1 LDSDYYLSGLF
12 DQVTI
17 QALTAGPVIA
27 LSLAILLLLVS
38 GFVSAS
44 EVAFFSLTP
53 GDINDI
59 REENAPSDPL
69 IQRLLD
75 RSEYLLAA
83 ILIANN
89 FVNVAVVMLC
99 TYGINAIVNFS
110 SAPMLGF
117 ILETIVLTFL
127 LLLFGE
133 IMPKIY
139 AQKNSLRFVR
149 SSAPVLNVV
158 ERVCRPLSNILVT
171 STSVI
176 NKALV
181 KKKYDLSV
189 DELSKALELTST
201 EMPEEKEMLSEIIK
215 FYNKTA
221 DEIMTP
227 RLDMEDIDIKTSFRT
242 VVDFIIRS
250 GYSRIPV
257 YADSEDNIK
266 GILYIK
272 DLLPYV
278 EKPDTFRWQSL
289 IRPAYF
295 VPETKKIDDLLEEFR
310 TSKIHMAI
318 VVDEFGGTSGIV
330 TMEDILEEIVGE
342 ISDEYDEDEKQFI
355 RLADGSLI
363 FEAKILLTDFFR
375 VIDADPTE
383 FGKLTEEVETLA
395 GLLLEIKGDF
405 PRRREIIEYD
415 DYRFLEKLSREVGSH
430 FHALDRTTLYTANRD
445 ISYYTVHESFV
456 ATIPLV
462 FCEAEKMDPN
472 TQFLKVMMID
482 EPAILDQAI
491 ARIPQEV
498 KEKYTV
504 LKSAPYFLEI
514 LDKRVN
520 KGTGVKSLA
529 DVLGIKPEEIMAIG
543 DQENDIA
550 MIEYAGV
557 GVAMDNA
564 IPSVKEV
571 ANFVTKS
578 NLEDGVAFAIEK
590 YVLN

>member
-1 LDSDYYLSGLF
+1 MDSDYYLSGLF

-17 QALTAGPVIA
+17 QAFSAGPAIALGSA
-27 LSLAILLLLVS
+27 LSLLFVS

-53 GDINDI
+53 SDINDI
-59 REENAPSDPL
+59 REEDTASDPVIL
-69 IQRLLD
+69 RLLS

-99 TYGINAIVNFS
+99 TYGINAWINFS
-110 SAPMLGF
+110 QVPVLGF
-117 ILETIVLTFL
+117 ILETVILTFL

-139 AQKNSLRFVR
+139 AQKNSLQFVR
-149 SSAPVLNVV
+149 FSASTLSGI
-158 ERVCRPLSNILVT
+158 ERFCRPLSKILVT

-181 KKKYDLSV
+181 KKKYDISV

-201 EMPEEKEMLSEIIK
+201 EIPEERKMLAEIIK

-227 RLDMEDIDIKTSFRT
+227 RLDMEDIDVKTNFRG
-242 VVDFIIRS
+242 VIDFIIES
-250 GYSRIPV
+250 GYSRIPI
-257 YADSEDNIK
+257 YAETEDNIK

-272 DLLPYV
+272 DLLPYID
-278 EKPDTFRWQSL
+278 KPDTFRWQSL

-310 TSKIHMAI
+310 TNKIHMAI

-342 ISDEYDEDEKQFI
+342 ISDEYDEDEKPFI

-375 VIDADPTE
+375 VINADPSE
-383 FGKLTEEVETLA
+383 FGKLTEDVETLA

-405 PRRREIIEYD
+405 PRRREIIDYD
-415 DYRFLEKLSREVGSH
+415 KYRFLVLEV
-430 FHALDRTTLYTANRD
+430 DNRR
-445 ISYYTVHESFV
+445 I
-456 ATIPLV
+456 
-462 FCEAEKMDPN
+462 
-472 TQFLKVMMID
+472 LKVKFN
-482 EPAILDQAI
+482 L
-491 ARIPQEV
+491 
-498 KEKYTV
+498 
-504 LKSAPYFLEI
+504 LS
-514 LDKRVN
+514 
-520 KGTGVKSLA
+520 
-529 DVLGIKPEEIMAIG
+529 
-543 DQENDIA
+543 DIQKT
-550 MIEYAGV
+550 IE
-557 GVAMDNA
+557 
-564 IPSVKEV
+564 
-571 ANFVTKS
+571 
-578 NLEDGVAFAIEK
+578 
-590 YVLN
+590 

>member
-1 LDSDYYLSGLF
+1 M
-12 DQVTI
+12 
-17 QALTAGPVIA
+17 
-27 LSLAILLLLVS
+27 
-38 GFVSAS
+38 SAS

-59 REENAPSDPL
+59 REENSPSDPL
-69 IQRLLD
+69 IRKLLD

-99 TYGINAIVNFS
+99 TYGINSLINFS
-110 SAPMLGF
+110 AVPALGF
-117 ILETIVLTFL
+117 ILETIVLTFM

-149 SSAPVLNVV
+149 RSASVLNMV
-158 ERVCRPLSNILVT
+158 ERICLPLSVVLVN
-171 STSVI
+171 STSII

-189 DELSKALELTST
+189 DELSKALELTSK
-201 EMPEEKEMLSEIIK
+201 EIPEEKEMLAEIIK

-227 RLDMEDIDIKTSFRT
+227 RLDMEDIEIKTSFRNEI
-242 VVDFIIRS
+242 DFIIKS
-250 GYSRIPV
+250 GYSRIPI
-257 YADSEDNIK
+257 YAESEDNIK

-272 DLLPYV
+272 DLLPYI

-310 TSKIHMAI
+310 TNKIHMAI

-342 ISDEYDEDEKQFI
+342 ISDEYDEDEKQFV

-375 VIDADPTE
+375 VINTDPSE
-383 FGKLTEEVETLA
+383 FGKLTEDVETLA

-405 PRRREIIEYD
+405 PRRREIIDYGK
-415 DYRFLEKLSREVGSH
+415 YRFQILEM
-430 FHALDRTTLYTANRD
+430 DNRR
-445 ISYYTVHESFV
+445 I
-456 ATIPLV
+456 
-462 FCEAEKMDPN
+462 
-472 TQFLKVMMID
+472 LKVKFNCIS
-482 EPAILDQAI
+482 E
-491 ARIPQEV
+491 
-498 KEKYTV
+498 
-504 LKSAPYFLEI
+504 
-514 LDKRVN
+514 
-520 KGTGVKSLA
+520 
-529 DVLGIKPEEIMAIG
+529 
-543 DQENDIA
+543 
-550 MIEYAGV
+550 
-557 GVAMDNA
+557 
-564 IPSVKEV
+564 
-571 ANFVTKS
+571 
-578 NLEDGVAFAIEK
+578 IEK
-590 YVLN
+590 EGEE

>member
-1 LDSDYYLSGLF
+1 MDTDYYLSGLF
-12 DQVTI
+12 ENVAI
-17 QALTAGPVIA
+17 QDLTAGPVIA
-27 LSLAILLLLVS
+27 LSLAFLLLICS

-53 GDINDI
+53 GDQNDI
-59 REENAPSDPL
+59 REEKHPSDIVIKQL
-69 IQRLLD
+69 ME

-99 TYGINAIVNFS
+99 TYGINAWINFS
-110 SAPMLGF
+110 AAPVLGF
-117 ILETIVLTFL
+117 VLETIVLTFL

-149 SSAPVLNVV
+149 FAASILYGI
-158 ERVCRPLSNILVT
+158 ERFCRPLSKVLVT
-171 STSVI
+171 SSSII
-176 NKALV
+176 NRALT

-189 DELSKALELTST
+189 DELSQALELTST
-201 EMPEEKEMLSEIIK
+201 EIPEEKEMLAEIIK

-227 RLDMEDIDIKTSFRT
+227 RLDVEDIDIQTNFRE
-242 VVDFIIRS
+242 VINFIIKS

-257 YADSEDNIK
+257 YSETEDNIK

-278 EKPDTFRWQSL
+278 DKPDTFRWQSL

-310 TSKIHMAI
+310 TNKIHMAI

-342 ISDEYDEDEKQFI
+342 ISDEYDEDEKQFV

-375 VIDADPTE
+375 VINVEPEE

-405 PRRREIIEYD
+405 PRRREIIDYEG
-415 DYRFLEKLSREVGSH
+415 YRFQVLEI
-430 FHALDRTTLYTANRD
+430 DNRR
-445 ISYYTVHESFV
+445 I
-456 ATIPLV
+456 
-462 FCEAEKMDPN
+462 
-472 TQFLKVMMID
+472 LKVKFNK
-482 EPAILDQAI
+482 
-491 ARIPQEV
+491 IPVNQE
-498 KEKYTV
+498 
-504 LKSAPYFLEI
+504 
-514 LDKRVN
+514 
-520 KGTGVKSLA
+520 
-529 DVLGIKPEEIMAIG
+529 
-543 DQENDIA
+543 
-550 MIEYAGV
+550 
-557 GVAMDNA
+557 
-564 IPSVKEV
+564 KEV
-571 ANFVTKS
+571 ANK
-578 NLEDGVAFAIEK
+578 
-590 YVLN
+590 

>member
-1 LDSDYYLSGLF
+1 MDSDYYLSGLF

-27 LSLAILLLLVS
+27 LSLACLLLLVS

-44 EVAFFSLTP
+44 EVAFFSLSP

-59 REENAPSDPL
+59 REENSPSDPL
-69 IQRLLD
+69 IRKLLD

-99 TYGINAIVNFS
+99 TYGINSLINFS
-110 SAPMLGF
+110 AVPVLGF

-149 SSAPVLNVV
+149 RSASVLNMV
-158 ERVCRPLSNILVT
+158 ERLCRPLSVVLVN
-171 STSVI
+171 STSII

-189 DELSKALELTST
+189 DELSKALELTSK
-201 EMPEEKEMLSEIIK
+201 EIPEEKEMLAEIIK

-227 RLDMEDIDIKTSFRT
+227 RLDMEDIEIKTSFRN
-242 VVDFIIRS
+242 VIDFIIKS
-250 GYSRIPV
+250 GYSRIPI
-257 YADSEDNIK
+257 YAESEDNIK

-272 DLLPYV
+272 DLFPYI

-310 TSKIHMAI
+310 TNKIHMAI

-342 ISDEYDEDEKQFI
+342 ISDEKQFV

-375 VIDADPTE
+375 VINTDPSE
-383 FGKLTEEVETLA
+383 FGKLTEDVETLA

-405 PRRREIIEYD
+405 PRRREIIDYGK
-415 DYRFLEKLSREVGSH
+415 YRFQILEM
-430 FHALDRTTLYTANRD
+430 DNRR
-445 ISYYTVHESFV
+445 I
-456 ATIPLV
+456 
-462 FCEAEKMDPN
+462 
-472 TQFLKVMMID
+472 LKVKFNCIS
-482 EPAILDQAI
+482 E
-491 ARIPQEV
+491 
-498 KEKYTV
+498 
-504 LKSAPYFLEI
+504 
-514 LDKRVN
+514 
-520 KGTGVKSLA
+520 
-529 DVLGIKPEEIMAIG
+529 
-543 DQENDIA
+543 
-550 MIEYAGV
+550 
-557 GVAMDNA
+557 
-564 IPSVKEV
+564 
-571 ANFVTKS
+571 
-578 NLEDGVAFAIEK
+578 IEK
-590 YVLN
+590 EGEE

>member
-1 LDSDYYLSGLF
+1 MDSDYYLSGLF
-12 DQVTI
+12 DQVTM

-27 LSLAILLLLVS
+27 LSLACLLLLVS

-59 REENAPSDPL
+59 REENSPSDP
-69 IQRLLD
+69 IIRKLLD

-99 TYGINAIVNFS
+99 TYGINSLINFS
-110 SAPMLGF
+110 AVPVLGF
-117 ILETIVLTFL
+117 VLETIVLTFL

-149 SSAPVLNVV
+149 RSASVLNMV
-158 ERVCRPLSNILVT
+158 ERICHPLSTMLVN
-171 STSVI
+171 STSII
-176 NKALV
+176 NKSLV

-189 DELSKALELTST
+189 DELSKALELTSK
-201 EMPEEKEMLSEIIK
+201 EIPEEKEMLAEIIK

-227 RLDMEDIDIKTSFRT
+227 RLDMEDLEIKTSFRN
-242 VVDFIIRS
+242 VIDFIIKS

-272 DLLPYV
+272 DLLPYID
-278 EKPDTFRWQSL
+278 KPDTFRWQSL

-310 TSKIHMAI
+310 TNKIHMAI

-342 ISDEYDEDEKQFI
+342 ISDEYDDDEKQFV

-375 VIDADPTE
+375 VINVDPTE
-383 FGKLTEEVETLA
+383 FGKLTEDVETLA

-405 PRRREIIEYD
+405 PRRREILDYGK
-415 DYRFLEKLSREVGSH
+415 YRFQVLEM
-430 FHALDRTTLYTANRD
+430 DNRR
-445 ISYYTVHESFV
+445 I
-456 ATIPLV
+456 
-462 FCEAEKMDPN
+462 
-472 TQFLKVMMID
+472 LKVKFNCITD
-482 EPAILDQAI
+482 TG
-491 ARIPQEV
+491 
-498 KEKYTV
+498 K
-504 LKSAPYFLEI
+504 
-514 LDKRVN
+514 
-520 KGTGVKSLA
+520 KG
-529 DVLGIKPEEIMAIG
+529 
-543 DQENDIA
+543 
-550 MIEYAGV
+550 
-557 GVAMDNA
+557 
-564 IPSVKEV
+564 
-571 ANFVTKS
+571 
-578 NLEDGVAFAIEK
+578 ED
-590 YVLN
+590 

>member
-1 LDSDYYLSGLF
+1 MDSDYYLSGLF
-12 DQVTI
+12 ENVTV

-27 LSLAILLLLVS
+27 LSLAFLLLFVS

-53 GDINDI
+53 GDLNEIG
-59 REENAPSDPL
+59 EENRPADPV
-69 IQRLLD
+69 IKRLLE
-75 RSEYLLAA
+75 RSEYLLAS

-99 TYGINAIVNFS
+99 TYAINAWINFS
-110 SAPMLGF
+110 AAPLLGF
-117 ILETIVLTFL
+117 VLETILLTFL

-149 SSAPVLNVV
+149 FSASVLSGL
-158 ERVCRPLSNILVT
+158 ERFCRPFSKILVN

-176 NKALV
+176 NKALA
-181 KKKYDLSV
+181 KKKYDISV

-201 EMPEEKEMLSEIIK
+201 EIPEEKEMLAEIIKFYNKTADEIMPKIYAQKNSLRFVRFSASVLSGLERFCRPFSKILVNSTSVINKALAKKKYDISVDELSKALELTSTEIPEEKEMLAEIIK

-227 RLDMEDIDIKTSFRT
+227 RLDMEDIEIKISFRE
-242 VVDFIIRS
+242 VVDFIIKS

-257 YADSEDNIK
+257 YSETEDNIK

-272 DLLPYV
+272 DLLPYID
-278 EKPDTFRWQSL
+278 KPDTFRWQSL

-310 TSKIHMAI
+310 TNKIHMAI

-342 ISDEYDEDEKQFI
+342 ISDEYDEDEQQFI

-375 VIDADPTE
+375 VIDADPSD

-405 PRRREIIEYD
+405 PRRREIIDFKE
-415 DYRFLEKLSREVGSH
+415 YRFQVLEV
-430 FHALDRTTLYTANRD
+430 DNRR
-445 ISYYTVHESFV
+445 I
-456 ATIPLV
+456 
-462 FCEAEKMDPN
+462 
-472 TQFLKVMMID
+472 LKVKFN
-482 EPAILDQAI
+482 
-491 ARIPQEV
+491 RIPE
-498 KEKYTV
+498 
-504 LKSAPYFLEI
+504 
-514 LDKRVN
+514 
-520 KGTGVKSLA
+520 GTGN
-529 DVLGIKPEEIMAIG
+529 D
-543 DQENDIA
+543 ENGKD
-550 MIEYAGV
+550 
-557 GVAMDNA
+557 
-564 IPSVKEV
+564 
-571 ANFVTKS
+571 TK
-578 NLEDGVAFAIEK
+578 
-590 YVLN
+590 

>member
-1 LDSDYYLSGLF
+1 M
-12 DQVTI
+12 

-27 LSLAILLLLVS
+27 LSLALLLLLVS

-53 GDINDI
+53 GDVGDI
-59 REENAPSDPL
+59 REENAPSDPV
-69 IQRLLD
+69 IRKLLD
-75 RSEYLLAA
+75 RSEYLLAS
-83 ILIANN
+83 ILIVNN

-99 TYGINAIVNFS
+99 TYGINSLINFS
-110 SAPMLGF
+110 AAPVLGF
-117 ILETIVLTFL
+117 VLETIILTFL

-149 SSAPVLNVV
+149 RSAPVLHVV
-158 ERVCRPLSNILVT
+158 EGVCRPLSRVLVT

-181 KKKYDLSV
+181 KKKYDISV

-201 EMPEEKEMLSEIIK
+201 EIPEERKMLAEIIK

-227 RLDMEDIDIKTSFRT
+227 RLDMEDIDIKTTFRD
-242 VVDFIIRS
+242 VIAFIISS

-257 YADSEDNIK
+257 YTDSEDNIK

-272 DLLPYV
+272 DLLPYIA
-278 EKPDTFRWQSL
+278 KPDTFRWQSL

-310 TSKIHMAI
+310 TNKIHMAI

-375 VIDADPTE
+375 VVEADPAE

-395 GLLLEIKGDF
+395 GLLLELKGDF
-405 PRRREIIEYD
+405 PRRREIIDYS
-415 DYRFLEKLSREVGSH
+415 DYRFQILEI
-430 FHALDRTTLYTANRD
+430 DNRRILKIKFNR
-445 ISYYTVHESFV
+445 ISET
-456 ATIPLV
+456 
-462 FCEAEKMDPN
+462 N
-472 TQFLKVMMID
+472 
-482 EPAILDQAI
+482 
-491 ARIPQEV
+491 
-498 KEKYTV
+498 KEK
-504 LKSAPYFLEI
+504 
-514 LDKRVN
+514 
-520 KGTGVKSLA
+520 
-529 DVLGIKPEEIMAIG
+529 
-543 DQENDIA
+543 
-550 MIEYAGV
+550 AG
-557 GVAMDNA
+557 
-564 IPSVKEV
+564 
-571 ANFVTKS
+571 
-578 NLEDGVAFAIEK
+578 
-590 YVLN
+590 